1 MKVLHDWDRV
11 KRSGSWALR
20 RGISLVAYSIARRL
34 PFLNGCHAIMMN
46 TLKIDKEQIEY
57 METLIKLDMIAGVIP
72 IFGIR
77 DEVRARHG
85 ERIDEL
91 KEIYGVDIRRH
102 IHIGKNKDP
111 NRKRLWEPPLN
122 NQTPTSWHF
131 DVHYMR
137 GEKDEL
143 QPGELPIFHID
154 RPNLISFYIDYL
166 FGEMIK

>member
-20 RGISLVAYSIARRL
+20 RGISLVVYAMAQKL
-34 PFLNGCHAIMMN
+34 PFLNGYHAIMMN
-46 TLKIDKEQIEY
+46 TLKINKEQIEY

-77 DEVRARHG
+77 DIIRERHG

-91 KEIYGVDIRRH
+91 QRIYGVDVRRH
-102 IHIGKNKDP
+102 IHIGPNKDP
-111 NRKRLWEPPLN
+111 DRKRLWEPPLDK
-122 NQTPTSWHF
+122 QTPNSWHF
-131 DVHYMR
+131 EVNYMR
-137 GEKDEL
+137 GEKKEL

-154 RPNLISFYIDYL
+154 RPNLISVYIDFL
-166 FGEMIK
+166 FEEMIK